1 MLRRQG
7 ALGGGGGGGRNRR
20 QRSIPLDNENGK
32 KSVTKNIDGG
42 DSQGSD
48 WDDEDDS
55 MEEEILT
62 TTSNKV
68 I

>member
-1 MLRRQG
+1 M
-7 ALGGGGGGGRNRR
+7 GGGGSNRR
-20 QRSIPLDNENGK
+20 QRSVPLDNENGTN
-32 KSVTKNIDGG
+32 SVTNNIDDG
-42 DSQGSD
+42 DSEGSD

-55 MEEEILT
+55 MEEEILN